1 MVLRGAVVSLVSKH
15 YTYNIWDH
23 FGGLYLGT
31 AIGHL
36 SSKWLAVS
44 LPWPVLV
51 FICRPVAGTVAA
63 GGSGSCVCPSLASV
77 GGCLGLA
84 VPPSGPVP
92 LEAAVW
98 TEMCDPCSRDFPR
111 TAM

>member
-1 MVLRGAVVSLVSKH
+1 MVLNSLLQTPCVVLRGAVVSLVSKH

-51 FICRPVAGTVAA
+51 FICRPAGGQWQLEDLAPVCALLWLQLVAA
-63 GGSGSCVCPSLASV
+63 WDWQSHPQDRSL
-77 GGCLGLA
+77 
-84 VPPSGPVP
+84 
-92 LEAAVW
+92 
-98 TEMCDPCSRDFPR
+98 
-111 TAM
+111 